1 MALFSRSQFIDVIEW
16 VDESKVMLVYK
27 WPREKDEIKQGAQLI
42 VRPGQ
47 AAVWVNRGQLADIL
61 FEGHYR
67 LNTKNLPILSTL
79 AALPYGFNS
88 PIKSDLYYVNLTQ
101 FIGQKWGTRNPIV
114 LRDRDLNVV
123 RIGAFGSYSFRI
135 SNVAVFMQDVFG
147 ARRLQLSYDI
157 VQFLNSFVAEGVAVA
172 IGAMDIPVLDLAR
185 EYRTLSG
192 QLKDAVN
199 GKAEKIGIEI
209 TEFAL
214 ENINLPESVEQLID
228 EQAGIGMASKNM
240 DAFMQYQT
248 ARAMRDASKQ
258 EGGLAGLGAGFAF
271 GREISRRAVSTL
283 DAPPK
288 EKSNADK
295 LREYKN
301 LVDEGVLSAEEFEAL
316 KKKLLGI

>member
-1 MALFSRSQFIDVIEW
+1 MRTFPYDTF
-16 VDESKVMLVYK
+16 Y
-27 WPREKDEIKQGAQLI
+27 
-42 VRPGQ
+42 
-47 AAVWVNRGQLADIL
+47 
-61 FEGHYR
+61 EGNYR

-114 LRDRDLNVV
+114 LRDKDLNVV

-135 SNVAVFMQDVFG
+135 IDVEIFMRDVFG
-147 ARRLQLSYDI
+147 ARRLQLTYDI
-157 VQFLNSFVAEGVAVA
+157 VQFLNSFVAEAVA
-172 IGAMDIPVLDLAR
+172 AAIGEMDIPVLDLAR
-185 EYRTLSG
+185 QYRTLSG
-192 QLKDAVN
+192 QLKEALN
-199 GKAEKIGIEI
+199 EKAGKIGIEI

-214 ENINLPESVEQLID
+214 ENINLPESVEKLID

-271 GREISRRAVSTL
+271 GREMNRAAAATL
-283 DAPPK
+283 DDAPK
-288 EKSNADK
+288 EKSNVDK
-295 LREYKN
+295 LREYKT
-301 LVDEGVLSAEEFEAL
+301 LVDEGVLSQEEFDAL
-316 KKKLLGI
+316 KKKMLGL